1 MNMYDI
7 FAQDKNILIYRPEFT
22 KVTGSVTS
30 AILLQQIIYRL
41 QDAESFYK
49 FKEPCKHAL
58 YKEGDSWIEEL
69 GFTIKEFTN
78 ALDKL
83 KGLGLVTTKITME
96 RVTYYSLD
104 RDVFNTLFSEI
115 YLKDE
120 TADTKS
126 TKGKIVNA
134 QREDTKMPKGDLD
147 ISKNL
152 LTENTSENTKE
163 RISKDI
169 PKKETPDLPDWL
181 DLEAWGKWVKHR
193 KEIKKP
199 LTPTAIEQQLKILED
214 NRYDQVE
221 IIEQSINNGYQ
232 GLFPIKRYS
241 QREKKLTLPSEYEA
255 QLHQKFFDS
264 VGNGSVSSSDYI
276 EGEVL

>member
-7 FAQDKNILIYRPEFT
+7 FKQDNNILIYRPEFT

-69 GFTIKEFTN
+69 GFTRREFDT
-78 ALDKL
+78 ALEKL
-83 KGLGLVTTKITME
+83 KGLKLVNTQTTMDRI
-96 RVTYYSLD
+96 TYYSLNKD
-104 RDVFNTLFSEI
+104 IFNLLFSEL
-115 YLKDE
+115 YLNDE
-120 TADTKS
+120 RGFTKS
-126 TKGKIVNA
+126 TNEPTVKADSAFSKSTN
-134 QREDTKMPKGDLD
+134 PPLD
-147 ISKNL
+147 ISNNL

-232 GLFPIKRYS
+232 GLFPIKRYV
-241 QREKKLTLPSEYEA
+241 QRGEKLTLPSEYEA
-255 QLHQKFFDS
+255 QLQQKFTDTIG
-264 VGNGSVSSSDYI
+264 VGITSSADYI

>member
-7 FAQDKNILIYRPEFT
+7 FKQDNNILIYRPEFT

-69 GFTIKEFTN
+69 GFTRREFDT
-78 ALDKL
+78 ALEKL
-83 KGLGLVTTKITME
+83 KGLKLVNTQTTMDRI
-96 RVTYYSLD
+96 TYYSLNK
-104 RDVFNTLFSEI
+104 DVFNLLFSEL
-115 YLKDE
+115 YLNDE
-120 TADTKS
+120 RGFTKS
-126 TKGKIVNA
+126 ANA
-134 QREDTKMPKGDLD
+134 PTVKAESAFSKSTNTPLD
-147 ISKNL
+147 ISNNL

-163 RISKDI
+163 RVSKDTT
-169 PKKETPDLPDWL
+169 KKEIPELPNWL
-181 DLEAWGKWVKHR
+181 NLEAWNKWVQHR

-199 LTPTAIEQQLKILED
+199 ITPTAMKQQLKILED

-232 GLFPIKRYS
+232 GLFPIKRYV
-241 QREKKLTLPSEYEA
+241 QRGEKLTLPSEYEA
-255 QLHQKFFDS
+255 QLQQKFINS
-264 VGNGSVSSSDYI
+264 IGAGATSSADYI
-276 EGEVL
+276 EGEML